1 MDYCGSTTELFL
13 TINATKRY
21 KGNEH
26 IVSSFML
33 LSPFL
38 FRLLLIYFLFF
49 SIHVKEVW
57 SLHQRSFDITFN
69 SA

>member
-26 IVSSFML
+26 IVSYFML